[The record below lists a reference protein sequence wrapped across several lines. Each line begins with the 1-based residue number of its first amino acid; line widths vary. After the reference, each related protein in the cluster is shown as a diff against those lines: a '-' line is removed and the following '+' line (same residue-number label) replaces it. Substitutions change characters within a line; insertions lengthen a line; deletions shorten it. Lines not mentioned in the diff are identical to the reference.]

1 MKNSVL
7 STLCLWTWEGMMLAR
22 FGFLSPCAPVTHM
35 IYCISF
41 WHNTCHFLFV
51 SFDLYFFFCWIVGA
65 TDLAARSLGKKWMFL
80 PFFCCSIGCFLMTT
94 TTWQVSKPGSVKVEK
109 LMNIERYSHVM
120 HISSTVRLFFVC
132 TWFLWYTKILY
143 TICRYLSDNLNIH
156 IQWI

>member
-22 FGFLSPCAPVTHM
+22 FGFLSPCYPYDLLHF
-35 IYCISF
+35 IF
-41 WHNTCHFLFV
+41 FLF
-51 SFDLYFFFCWIVGA
+51 LLIYIFFFCWIVGV
-65 TDLAARSLGKKWMFL
+65 TNLAACYLGKNCMFL